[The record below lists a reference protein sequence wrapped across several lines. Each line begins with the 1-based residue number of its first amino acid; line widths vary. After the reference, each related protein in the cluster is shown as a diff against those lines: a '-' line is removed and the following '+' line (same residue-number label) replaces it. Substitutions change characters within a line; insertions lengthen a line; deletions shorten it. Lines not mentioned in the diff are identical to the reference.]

1 MTVLLIPLIKILPE
15 VMDYVFFNTLKA
27 QASVILH
34 SGKKEMNNEATFWD
48 LR

>member
-1 MTVLLIPLIKILPE
+1 
-15 VMDYVFFNTLKA
+15 MDYVFFNTLKA